1 MVNDHGQL
9 SPVRRPGE
17 RRHQRE
23 SRFRRHVRFSFGP
36 AQASLD
42 AALDRLAMMI
52 GAARRDPGRPA
63 EPR

>member
-52 GAARRDPGRPA
+52 GAAR
-63 EPR
+63 